1 LAREQDI
8 IHLFKNLDVK
18 DPEMLQIALAK
29 NFAEIENRLGI
40 VQMCLKQISGGSVT
54 DVTAKLQ
61 QSFADT
67 AAALI
72 AASQALETA
81 DGNIQGFFQDDTP
94 SEGMN
99 FGDIWIDTDGHSPLT
114 TEDIYRYEDEEGGS
128 AGELSWASAPTSAV
142 GIVYL
147 EAYNAQLTAGKKI
160 TTFYQSDIPV
170 AESKGDLW
178 VDIDDNNKTYRAAAA
193 GADTIIPGEWEPIR
207 DLGVTRSAA
216 TYVISDGST
225 TNVSR
230 HADYIIPSGSTS
242 AQKTIQKAID
252 ALPADGGKI
261 LFLEGTYIVDGPINL
276 RDHVVLEGQGQ
287 NTILKLKDNCAYATP
302 SFTRNSIA
310 FGSNGEDYGSGL
322 PRYKKAKFGKGILIE
337 EGATNLLSA
346 NQSSV
351 ETDTT
356 GLSTLEITTIS
367 RVTTEYW
374 HGSASLKVVTSGTSP
389 SGHEGMN
396 TQSVV
401 VSPGVA
407 YTASAYVKGTGTVR
421 INLNERTSA
430 DAWAKDNF
438 GPIITLTD
446 SWQRLTISATMEST
460 TARASVR
467 VVTSDRTQAAT
478 FYVDG
483 LQLEQK
489 AYATSWQIGGTP
501 RAAEVLTVP
510 ATDIFNK
517 GNWTME
523 VIYTPTIEPANGL
536 YKTFL
541 DITIDSNNFYR
552 LTCDPAGRLGFHQRT
567 NGGTVV
573 AQGQSVLTKGIP
585 YSIAVTSDGSVIN
598 LYVNGVLEG
607 STAYT
612 EPSGTPSIIGIGAVS
627 LGVQTCNGI
636 IDDLRISNRAR
647 TLEEHQEYVSSNKP
661 HVYDDATTLILNFD
675 NNIGQF
681 NGIIQ
686 NEDVTDGNDYI
697 SILSLE
703 IDGNKN
709 NNPSCSVDNIHMFRT
724 YGGIIAYCDITD
736 SCYHGIFITKNSDK
750 FQILNNHVYRS
761 ERHGIYT
768 QGCSD
773 NIISGNISEQN
784 VITGII
790 LYDYVAENIVCDE
803 NSVTGNICRR
813 NGGSGLVV
821 HNGRNNIISN
831 NTCYAND
838 ESGIR
843 SSGTDHT
850 SICSNT
856 CKANAMHGMYLS
868 SSEDSI
874 VSSNSCISNSQ
885 EQSGMYCGIYLSSS
899 SYNNVQGN
907 LIRGSIHKY
916 GIDVHDSGCVGN
928 IVTNNDLRVS
938 GSTGKI
944 NDAGTGTITTAGNKV

>member
-1 LAREQDI
+1 MAREQDI

-337 EGATNLLSA
+337 EATANLLTA

-356 GLSTLEITTIS
+356 GLSSFSSATITRDTA
-367 RVTTEYW
+367 EPW
-374 HGSASLKVVTSGTSP
+374 QGEACLKVVTPGSIAG
-389 SGHEGMN
+389 EGMLADK
-396 TQSVV
+396 TGLTLAVDE
-401 VSPGVA
+401 G
-407 YTASAYVKGTGTVR
+407 YTASAYVKGSGIVKIYLAEWSGGTPQTVSSANVELTSTWQR
-421 INLNERTSA
+421 IHVPITIA
-430 DAWAKDNF
+430 DATNTSLRIMVRT
-438 GPIITLTD
+438 P
-446 SWQRLTISATMEST
+446 
-460 TARASVR
+460 TAQSI
-467 VVTSDRTQAAT
+467 T

-483 LQLEQK
+483 LQIEKK

-636 IDDLRISNRAR
+636 IDDLRISNRVR
-647 TLEEHQEYVSSNKP
+647 TLE
-661 HVYDDATTLILNFD
+661 
-675 NNIGQF
+675 
-681 NGIIQ
+681 
-686 NEDVTDGNDYI
+686 
-697 SILSLE
+697 
-703 IDGNKN
+703 
-709 NNPSCSVDNIHMFRT
+709 
-724 YGGIIAYCDITD
+724 
-736 SCYHGIFITKNSDK
+736 
-750 FQILNNHVYRS
+750 
-761 ERHGIYT
+761 
-768 QGCSD
+768 
-773 NIISGNISEQN
+773 
-784 VITGII
+784 
-790 LYDYVAENIVCDE
+790 
-803 NSVTGNICRR
+803 
-813 NGGSGLVV
+813 
-821 HNGRNNIISN
+821 
-831 NTCYAND
+831 
-838 ESGIR
+838 
-843 SSGTDHT
+843 
-850 SICSNT
+850 
-856 CKANAMHGMYLS
+856 
-868 SSEDSI
+868 
-874 VSSNSCISNSQ
+874 
-885 EQSGMYCGIYLSSS
+885 
-899 SYNNVQGN
+899 
-907 LIRGSIHKY
+907 
-916 GIDVHDSGCVGN
+916 
-928 IVTNNDLRVS
+928 
-938 GSTGKI
+938 
-944 NDAGTGTITTAGNKV
+944 

>member
-1 LAREQDI
+1 
-8 IHLFKNLDVK
+8 VK
-18 DPEMLQIALAK
+18 GSGLV
-29 NFAEIENRLGI
+29 RLGFTERDSSNTYI
-40 VQMCLKQISGGSVT
+40 GE
-54 DVTAKLQ
+54 
-61 QSFADT
+61 SFSDNIELNDT
-67 AAALI
+67 WQELSATRVFSSTGVI
-72 AASQALETA
+72 AAPRVVVIGTQA
-81 DGNIQGFFQDDTP
+81 
-94 SEGMN
+94 
-99 FGDIWIDTDGHSPLT
+99 
-114 TEDIYRYEDEEGGS
+114 
-128 AGELSWASAPTSAV
+128 
-142 GIVYL
+142 
-147 EAYNAQLTAGKKI
+147 
-160 TTFYQSDIPV
+160 TTFY
-170 AESKGDLW
+170 
-178 VDIDDNNKTYRAAAA
+178 T
-193 GADTIIPGEWEPIR
+193 
-207 DLGVTRSAA
+207 
-216 TYVISDGST
+216 DGWQL
-225 TNVSR
+225 V
-230 HADYIIPSGSTS
+230 
-242 AQKTIQKAID
+242 QK
-252 ALPADGGKI
+252 P
-261 LFLEGTYIVDGPINL
+261 YP
-276 RDHVVLEGQGQ
+276 
-287 NTILKLKDNCAYATP
+287 
-302 SFTRNSIA
+302 
-310 FGSNGEDYGSGL
+310 
-322 PRYKKAKFGKGILIE
+322 
-337 EGATNLLSA
+337 
-346 NQSSV
+346 
-351 ETDTT
+351 
-356 GLSTLEITTIS
+356 
-367 RVTTEYW
+367 
-374 HGSASLKVVTSGTSP
+374 
-389 SGHEGMN
+389 
-396 TQSVV
+396 
-401 VSPGVA
+401 
-407 YTASAYVKGTGTVR
+407 
-421 INLNERTSA
+421 
-430 DAWAKDNF
+430 
-438 GPIITLTD
+438 
-446 SWQRLTISATMEST
+446 
-460 TARASVR
+460 
-467 VVTSDRTQAAT
+467 
-478 FYVDG
+478 
-483 LQLEQK
+483 
-489 AYATSWQIGGTP
+489 TSWQIGGTP
-501 RAAEVLTVP
+501 RAAEVLSVP

-523 VIYTPTIEPANGL
+523 AIYTPVIEPVNGAF
-536 YKTFL
+536 KTFL

-552 LTCDPAGRLGFHQRT
+552 LTCDPAGRLAFHQRT
-567 NGGTVV
+567 NGVTVA
-573 AQGQSVLTKGIP
+573 AQAQSVSTKGIP
-585 YSIAVTSDGSVIN
+585 YSIAVTGDGSVIN

-636 IDDLRISNRAR
+636 IDDLRISNRVR

-750 FQILNNHVYRS
+750 FQILNNHVLRS
-761 ERHGIYT
+761 NRHGIYT

-803 NSVTGNICRR
+803 NSVTGNICSR